1 MFVHKYA
8 RPSSLS
14 LGSNSY
20 IILSLSQSSIFNN
33 PPKRTKQYISFDSW
47 IKANK
52 NNQQS

>member
-14 LGSNSY
+14 AQTRIY
-20 IILSLSQSSIFNN
+20 IKPESQSSIFNN
-33 PPKRTKQYISFDSW
+33 LLQNAPNNISFDSW